1 MKKQLIF
8 ILSFFLIS
16 SCTLFQDLEING
28 MDGIKLGKIEGKK
41 LTINFGVKVENPNAY
56 AIKIKPSTV
65 DLFIDEDLVGKLVLT
80 QTIKINKKKED
91 TYMVPL
97 QIELADGSLLK
108 FFKYTF
114 KDKVTLRIKGKI
126 KGSIW
131 GISKKIT
138 IDEVKEIEG
147 KLFNLESL
155 MGK

>member
-56 AIKIKPSTV
+56 TIKIKPSTV

-80 QTIKINKKKED
+80 QTIN
-91 TYMVPL
+91 
-97 QIELADGSLLK
+97 Q
-108 FFKYTF
+108 
-114 KDKVTLRIKGKI
+114 
-126 KGSIW
+126 
-131 GISKKIT
+131 
-138 IDEVKEIEG
+138 
-147 KLFNLESL
+147 
-155 MGK
+155 

>member
-1 MKKQLIF
+1 MRIHLLF

-41 LTINFGVKVENPNAY
+41 LTINLGVKLDNPNAY
-56 AIKIKPSTV
+56 AIKIKPSEV
-65 DLFIDEDLVGKLVLT
+65 DLFIEDDLVGKLVLS
-80 QTIKINKKKED
+80 QTIKIIKKKED

-126 KGSIW
+126 KGSIC

-138 IDEVKEIEG
+138 IDEVQEIDG